1 MSVLLSSSA
10 SHDVSAFHGAK
21 LGGFAI
27 QKNCAKVSTPDRTS
41 IYSSISDS
49 FRKTVFEEFD
59 MTGRD
64 EPVTGSVVTFAGH
77 TAIPCV
83 CEAPP
88 SSAPLFSRGGSKV
101 VAEGITWQ
109 SLYLILLGQNLV
121 LAEPE
126 KK

>member
-1 MSVLLSSSA
+1 MSELLSSSA
-10 SHDVSAFHGAK
+10 SHDLSTFRGAK

-27 QKNCAKVSTPDRTS
+27 QKNCAKVSTPDHTS
-41 IYSSISDS
+41 IYSSISDG
-49 FRKTVFEEFD
+49 FRKTIFEEYKT
-59 MTGRD
+59 TGQD
-64 EPVTGSVVTFAGH
+64 EPATGSVVSFVGH

-109 SLYLILLGQNLV
+109 SLYLILMGQHLV